1 MLFLNFPLSIVQ
13 VSDEE
18 LASARA
24 LVKEIL
30 GEESFEFLPVPP
42 LKTSQQSP
50 PSRPNKRK
58 VGHSIDT
65 EEEDMYVDI
74 KKLYAYDKVSPGTS
88 CFR

>member
-1 MLFLNFPLSIVQ
+1 M
-13 VSDEE
+13 SDEE

-30 GEESFEFLPVPP
+30 GEESLEFLPVPP
-42 LKTSQQSP
+42 SQTSQHSP

-58 VGHSIDT
+58 VGHSLDT

-74 KKLYAYDKVSPGTS
+74 KKLYAYDKVSPRPS
-88 CFR
+88 CLGSSGLDE